1 MVKRELK
8 KIGYKSSIPIAVIVL
23 VLTILSSLWIFYNVE
38 KARQDLAGLN
48 PELANQYSGLLENFD
63 AVSLIIE
70 SPLIATAV
78 VLIPLLISI
87 LIYNLIA
94 KKFAINWEVE

>member
-23 VLTILSSLWIFYNVE
+23 VLMILGDLWIFYNVE
-38 KARQDLAGLN
+38 KARQDLVGLN
-48 PELANQYSGLLENFD
+48 PELANQYSGTLKGLD
-63 AVSLIIE
+63 AVSLMIKA
-70 SPLIATAV
+70 PLTATAV
-78 VLIPLLISI
+78 VLITLLISI
-87 LIYNLIA
+87 LIYNLVA